1 MMADKVLVMLVSLK
15 SKCAKRHRR
24 ADRLLCSNLVQI
36 SWIGPHR
43 RFRKEVAVVEN
54 ISKAGLGLAL
64 FVGVPLE
71 SGTELSIL
79 ANGLDLR
86 GQVIRCVFRENGYIV
101 GLELDQRWVFVP
113 GSADRFTPEHLLD
126 VNLLD
131 LG

>member
-1 MMADKVLVMLVSLK
+1 MADKVLVMLVSLK
-15 SKCAKRHRR
+15 SKCVNQNRR

-36 SWIGPHR
+36 SWMGAHR
-43 RFRKEVAVVEN
+43 RFRKEIAVLEN

-79 ANGLDLR
+79 ANGLELS

-101 GLELDQRWVFVP
+101 GLELDKRWTFVP
-113 GSADRFTPEHLLD
+113 GSVDRFTPEHLLD

>member
-1 MMADKVLVMLVSLK
+1 MGAY
-15 SKCAKRHRR
+15 
-24 ADRLLCSNLVQI
+24 
-36 SWIGPHR
+36 R
-43 RFRKEVAVVEN
+43 RFRKEVAVLEN

-79 ANGLDLR
+79 ANGLELS
-86 GQVIRCVFRENGYIV
+86 GKVTRCVFHENGYIV
-101 GLELDQRWVFVP
+101 GLELDKRWAFVP

>member
-15 SKCAKRHRR
+15 LKVTNCKRR

-36 SWIGPHR
+36 SWVGAHR
-43 RFRKEVAVVEN
+43 RVRKEVAVVEN

-79 ANGLDLR
+79 ANGLKLS
-86 GQVIRCVFRENGYIV
+86 GHVTRCVFREDGYMV
-101 GLELDQRWVFVP
+101 GLKLNKRWTFVP
-113 GSADRFTPEHLLD
+113 DPADRFTPEHLLD